1 MKTYQIANARY
12 YVNGIL
18 DGYEYQSSA
27 TLTYHIPNYQ
37 TVQLLFAAKEKNK
50 EQALFFAEMLFSD
63 AGMTHNVRELLS
75 FSLLHS
81 RVTHTVLSTR
91 SHTTSPQFVSQ

>member
-37 TVQLLFAAKEKNK
+37 AVQLLFAAKEKTK
-50 EQALFFAEMLFSD
+50 SK
-63 AGMTHNVRELLS
+63 HC
-75 FSLLHS
+75 SLLRCS
-81 RVTHTVLSTR
+81 
-91 SHTTSPQFVSQ
+91 SQMLE